1 MLWRVANS
9 LLKNVSFRIKLF
21 DFFVERHP
29 LVAFYLPF
37 AAIFP
42 VLTLQITVF
51 SLPIFPN
58 EVQWLFFI
66 LLNPV
71 FLICFALTVRII
83 RFMPKAI
90 SHFEFD
96 TSKLPKID
104 YRIKKDILQSAA
116 VYTRLVLRYPAFTL
130 YALLLWTF
138 PFGLIVWDTLFFGG
152 PKQTNPVMIAF
163 AVCMIT
169 FVILSF
175 ILFFKA
181 LRLIIYSEGGMRAI
195 SDKAGT

>member
-9 LLKNVSFRIKLF
+9 LLKNVIYGIRLF
-21 DFFVERHP
+21 DFFAERHP
-29 LVAFYLPF
+29 LAAFYLPF

-51 SLPIFPN
+51 SLPIFPK
-58 EVQWLFFI
+58 EVRWSFFI

-71 FLICFALTVRII
+71 FLVCLALTVRVS
-83 RFMPKAI
+83 RFMPRAI
-90 SHFEFD
+90 TLFELD
-96 TSKLPKID
+96 TSNIPKTD
-104 YRIKKDILQSAA
+104 DRIKKEILQSAA
-116 VYTRLVLRYPAFTL
+116 FYTRIVLRYPAFTL

-138 PFGLIVWDTLFFGG
+138 PFGLMAWDTLFFGG
-152 PKQTNPVMIAF
+152 LKQTNTVMIAF